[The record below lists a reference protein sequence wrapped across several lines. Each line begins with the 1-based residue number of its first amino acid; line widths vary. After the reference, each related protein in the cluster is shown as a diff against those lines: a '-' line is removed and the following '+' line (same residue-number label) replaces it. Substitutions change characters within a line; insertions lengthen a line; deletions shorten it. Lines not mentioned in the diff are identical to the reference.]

1 MIPDAATARDRVANL
16 LVEHLGPCDGCKW
29 APTSADCPRARLIS
43 ALEPLAAVWLAA
55 TTPTSTN
62 APQTPSWTWQP
73 YLLLLWHGS
82 GLGREPDAVIEGE
95 LADQL
100 RASLSW
106 ITAQTSR
113 WAVDPDPVEDDADWP
128 YPSDGQLGD
137 WVRDLR
143 QLADRI
149 EDTRP

>member
-1 MIPDAATARDRVANL
+1 MTPDAATARDLLANL
-16 LVEHLGPCDGCKW
+16 LAEHLGWCDCTEPSGT
-29 APTSADCPRARLIS
+29 ATQCPRARLIS
-43 ALEPLAAVWLAA
+43 ALEPLATVYLAA
-55 TTPTSTN
+55 TDTN
-62 APQTPSWTWQP
+62 SSEAPWLPSWSWQP
-73 YLLLLWHGS
+73 GLLLLWHGS
-82 GLGREPDAVIEGE
+82 SLGREPDAVIDGE

-113 WAVDPDPVEDDADWP
+113 WADDPDPVEDDDRP

>member
-1 MIPDAATARDRVANL
+1 MIPDAATARDLLANL
-16 LVEHLGPCDGCKW
+16 LAEHIGWCDCTEPSG
-29 APTSADCPRARLIS
+29 TSTECPRARLIS
-43 ALEPLAAVWLAA
+43 ALEPLAAVWLAT
-55 TTPTSTN
+55 TTPTSTD

-82 GLGREPDAVIEGE
+82 GLGRDPDAVVEGE

-106 ITAQTSR
+106 ITAQTVR
-113 WAVDPDPVEDDADWP
+113 WADDPDPDEDDDQP